1 MKKQAINRMYNFPDA
16 DLYLQT
22 LERVR
27 YAERDMA
34 QVAAY
39 GFSKERLEALKAK
52 CKAFNDLPSDDEM
65 VGDQMEMTTA
75 KGQAADELKV
85 VIRSIMTRVAMKYP
99 KRSGRYRKFGTAK
112 IGDMSDA
119 QLLFCGRRV
128 ARVAQQLMPFLEEAG
143 LSQIHIDKVKAAC
156 DTFEEA
162 VNRKHD
168 KVSDRDIMVETRT
181 QMGNA
186 IYEELVVLS
195 NIGKDIWIDQDP
207 VRYEQ
212 YVLYESNNDQKKARK
227 AREAKES

>member
-27 YAERDMA
+27 HAERDIA
-34 QVAAY
+34 QVTAY
-39 GFSKERLEALKAK
+39 GFSKERLAQLKAK
-52 CKAFNDLPSDDEM
+52 CQEFHDLPSDDEM
-65 VGDQMEMTTA
+65 VGDQMEMTAT
-75 KGQAADELKV
+75 KGRLADELKV
-85 VIRSIMTRVAMKYP
+85 VIRSVMTRVAMKYP

-112 IGDMSDA
+112 MGDMSDA

-128 ARVAQQLMPFLEEAG
+128 ARVAKQLMPFLEESG
-143 LSQIHIDKVKAAC
+143 LSQLHIDKVLEAC
-156 DTFEEA
+156 QAFEEA

-227 AREAKES
+227 AREAQQK